1 MKTMKFSEY
10 FEYTN
15 PNYIFLKITPST
27 SLRNYNSDI
36 FIPIVAKLYS
46 KISDRIKN
54 IDNKLIIKAN
64 SKLGYYI
71 YMEKNTVEFYFVV
84 PDKHFNLFKDKI
96 IDTWSNKV
104 TITTVNEIP
113 NFNQE
118 CSKYYLTYKRTDAM
132 SLICDKRNNV
142 LLGSQLNTLHIM
154 EEGDKVGVFYNFI
167 PTKQETWRATWD
179 NAIKDMRENIPTNHS
194 KISIGYVLLLAI
206 NLSVKFVDIVLDSLS
221 FSDLKVEKT
230 KKLKDLDLSKATRDK
245 RDKDIVKSQIVCF
258 SQSENKDRE
267 ENNAISLCN
276 SFECLQEDN
285 VLIYKKIKNNN
296 VNLLDTVIKGADTFK
311 IQPREGQNFIS
322 LPAKELLEE
331 YKVISHTKVRKELPP
346 KELLNGIIPLGIC
359 TSVNNETIMAYM
371 PNTKTQKN
379 LPFAVVGANRTG
391 KSSYLANIAHYAQ
404 KGGECTIFFDFCG
417 NCSISD
423 DIQMVCDN
431 VFTVDCSNEKTLQ
444 GMGYNEIRTDDTNT
458 FRHYDN
464 VKGQASQL
472 IALVNNIND
481 SDRDLKTK
489 MNKFLRAAALIVF
502 INNGSFKD
510 VFEIL
515 QEHKLRHEYIDR
527 IKPQYLS
534 YMNKHITVLSE
545 LDETKVGE
553 VIGTKMNPAIYGI
566 MDRIDSLQAN
576 TYMELMFEKD
586 TRHNFNLINQ
596 MQKAQIICFR
606 MPERMFKTKSEKDT
620 YCTYWM
626 SKIWF
631 ALKLRQSYYDE
642 KELVKVNIII
652 DELYQVE
659 RCEEFVRE
667 ILSQL
672 PKFNARI
679 ILSCHHI
686 NQLTSVKDELLN
698 ANGSYILISGC
709 SKQNY
714 YALKEEMYP
723 YELDDIMNL
732 KKFTSLNVIKLEDGY
747 YNFVTTLPKPLN
759 NKHVL

>member
-1 MKTMKFSEY
+1 
-10 FEYTN
+10 
-15 PNYIFLKITPST
+15 
-27 SLRNYNSDI
+27 
-36 FIPIVAKLYS
+36 
-46 KISDRIKN
+46 
-54 IDNKLIIKAN
+54 
-64 SKLGYYI
+64 
-71 YMEKNTVEFYFVV
+71 
-84 PDKHFNLFKDKI
+84 
-96 IDTWSNKV
+96 
-104 TITTVNEIP
+104 
-113 NFNQE
+113 
-118 CSKYYLTYKRTDAM
+118 
-132 SLICDKRNNV
+132 
-142 LLGSQLNTLHIM
+142 
-154 EEGDKVGVFYNFI
+154 
-167 PTKQETWRATWD
+167 
-179 NAIKDMRENIPTNHS
+179 
-194 KISIGYVLLLAI
+194 
-206 NLSVKFVDIVLDSLS
+206 
-221 FSDLKVEKT
+221 
-230 KKLKDLDLSKATRDK
+230 
-245 RDKDIVKSQIVCF
+245 
-258 SQSENKDRE
+258 
-267 ENNAISLCN
+267 
-276 SFECLQEDN
+276 
-285 VLIYKKIKNNN
+285 
-296 VNLLDTVIKGADTFK
+296 
-311 IQPREGQNFIS
+311 
-322 LPAKELLEE
+322 
-331 YKVISHTKVRKELPP
+331 
-346 KELLNGIIPLGIC
+346 
-359 TSVNNETIMAYM
+359 
-371 PNTKTQKN
+371 
-379 LPFAVVGANRTG
+379 
-391 KSSYLANIAHYAQ
+391 
-404 KGGECTIFFDFCG
+404 
-417 NCSISD
+417 
-423 DIQMVCDN
+423 
-431 VFTVDCSNEKTLQ
+431 
-444 GMGYNEIRTDDTNT
+444 
-458 FRHYDN
+458 
-464 VKGQASQL
+464 
-472 IALVNNIND
+472 
-481 SDRDLKTK
+481 

-515 QEHKLRHEYIDR
+515 QEHKLRREYIDK

-586 TRHNFNLINQ
+586 TRYNFNLINQ